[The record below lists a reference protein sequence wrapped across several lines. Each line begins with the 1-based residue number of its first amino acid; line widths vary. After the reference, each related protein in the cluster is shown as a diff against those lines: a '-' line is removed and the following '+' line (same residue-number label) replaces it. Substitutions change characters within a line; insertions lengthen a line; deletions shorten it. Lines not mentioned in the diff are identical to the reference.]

1 MDKYNVAMIGLG
13 VMGSNLLLNLE
24 RNGFSGVGFD
34 INKDSVERFLA
45 GPAQG
50 KKIMG
55 TTDWKEVA
63 ANLEKPRKV
72 FMLVPAGGPVDAA
85 LDELSKVLEPG
96 DVIVESGNSYYK
108 DTNRREEALGA
119 KGFHFTGMGVSGGEE
134 GALNGPSMMPGGPR
148 KGYDNLAPSLEKI
161 AAQVEDG
168 PCVTYCGPQG
178 AGHYVKMVHNGI
190 EYGDMQLIAEAY
202 DLLHRLGGL
211 SHTELADVFAEWN
224 QGELE
229 SFLIEIAERV
239 LRQGDDEGSGDLLDV
254 IKDSASMKGTGKWTV
269 QDALDQGVAI
279 PTITAAVD
287 ARLVSAVYEER
298 QHASRVLS
306 GPPAADLGM
315 DRKTLIDSVRAAL
328 YCSKTCSYAQGMS
341 LLRQASMERDWNLP
355 FGEIARIWKAGC
367 IIRAVFLKTIQEAYK
382 REPELTNLLLD
393 PFFNEAIATRQQ
405 AWRDVVTLG
414 VKAGIPLPAMGASL
428 AYYDAYRAKRLPAN
442 LVQGLRDLFGAH
454 TYERLDRDGSFHTQ
468 WGGSGANG

>member
-134 GALNGPSMMPGGPR
+134 GALNGPSMMPGGP
-148 KGYDNLAPSLEKI
+148 KAGYDNLAPSLEKI

-202 DLLHRLGGL
+202 DILRRLGGL
-211 SHTELADVFAEWN
+211 GNDELADVLDEWN
-224 QGELE
+224 RGELE
-229 SFLIEIAERV
+229 SFLIEISARV
-239 LRQGDDEGSGDLLDV
+239 LRQQDDQGSGHLVDV

-269 QDALDQGVAI
+269 QDAMDEGVAI

-287 ARLVSAVYEER
+287 ARLVSSMYDER
-298 QHASRVLS
+298 QHAAGVLA
-306 GPPAADLGM
+306 GPGDGGSGM
-315 DRKTLIDSVRAAL
+315 DKQQLIDSVRAAL
-328 YCSKTCSYAQGMS
+328 YCAKTCSYAQGMA
-341 LLRQASMERDWNLP
+341 LLRRASMERDWNLP

-382 REPELTNLLLD
+382 REPDLNNLLLD
-393 PFFNEAIATRQQ
+393 PFFREELGQRQQ
-405 AWRDVVTLG
+405 AWRDVVALG
-414 VKAGIPLPAMGASL
+414 VKHGIPMPATSASL
-428 AYYDAYRAKRLPAN
+428 AYYDSYRSQRLPAN
-442 LVQGLRDLFGAH
+442 LVQGQRDLFGAH
-454 TYERLDRDGSFHTQ
+454 TYERLDKEGSFHTQ
-468 WGGSGANG
+468 W

>member
-1 MDKYNVAMIGLG
+1 MGEYSVAMIGLG

-45 GPAQG
+45 GAAKG
-50 KKIMG
+50 KNVMG

-72 FMLVPAGGPVDAA
+72 FLLVPAGGPVDAA
-85 LDELSKVLEPG
+85 LEELGKVLEPG

-108 DTNRREEALGA
+108 DTDRREKEMSA
-119 KGFHFTGMGVSGGEE
+119 KGFHFTGMGISGGEE
-134 GALNGPSMMPGGPR
+134 GALNGPSMMPGGP
-148 KGYDNLAPSLEKI
+148 KAGYDNLAPSLEKI

-202 DLLHRLGGL
+202 DMLHRLGGL
-211 SHTELADVFAEWN
+211 SNDEMADVFDEWN

-229 SFLIEIAERV
+229 SFLIEISARV
-239 LRQGDDEGSGDLLDV
+239 LRQQDELGSGHLLDV

-269 QDALDQGVAI
+269 QDALDEGVAI

-287 ARLVSAVYEER
+287 ARLVSSVYDER
-298 QHASRVLS
+298 QHAAGVLP
-306 GPPAADLGM
+306 GPAAGASGM
-315 DRKTLIDSVRAAL
+315 DKEQLIDSVRAAL
-328 YCSKTCSYAQGMS
+328 FCAKTCSYAQGMA
-341 LLRQASMERDWNLP
+341 LLRRASVERDWNLP

-367 IIRAVFLKTIQEAYK
+367 IIRAVFLGTIQEAYK
-382 REPELTNLLLD
+382 REPDLSNLLLD
-393 PFFNEAIATRQQ
+393 PYFKNAIGERQQ
-405 AWRDVVTLG
+405 AWRDVVALG
-414 VKAGIPLPAMGASL
+414 AQQGIPMPATSVSL
-428 AYYDAYRAKRLPAN
+428 AYYDSYRSARLPAN
-442 LVQGLRDLFGAH
+442 LVQGQRDLFGAH
-454 TYERLDRDGSFHTQ
+454 TYERLDKEGSFHTQ
-468 WGGSGANG
+468 W